1 MTILNST
8 ITWTW
13 FNIYAL
19 KMIFLLVW
27 VAVCNFTI
35 LNYFNKSLIPFL
47 IHQNFKNLGYQFID
61 TFLRKEN
68 PKKIPHIKRKPF
80 SMDELSNSNLKVER
94 DFVNST
100 ILSFTLSF
108 FVFLGFLS
116 FLNKNQKINEFYQI
130 FPFHQPFY
138 SSLYN
143 FDNILLNLN
152 QLNYISLKSTVL
164 VFLTWILLAV
174 GILGVVAFFTLLE
187 RKVLAALQHRKGPDI
202 AGFFGILQPIADGA
216 KLIKKQNITPASSN
230 SLIFKISPILVF
242 CLALTTWSVVSLDYE
257 AQIVSLDFEILFIL
271 AISSL
276 GVYGII
282 LGGWSS
288 NSKYAFLGALRSTG
302 QMLSYEIALGLS
314 ILPVVL
320 ITGSFKLSEIISYQA
335 IIFLP
340 LLLMIFP
347 SFIVFLISML
357 VETNRHPF
365 DLPEAEAE
373 LVAGYNVEY
382 GAFSFALFFLAEY
395 ASMILMSV
403 LITLL
408 FASGW
413 DTMVALINCENSWA
427 FNNSLIF
434 FTSFLIACNEKIFNF
449 FYTQVYS
456 GIFINLPSY
465 QLPTF
470 YERLN
475 SGISKI
481 PATGDIFYEPSV
493 TYQIFNQ
500 VISEEFQIKK
510 FFNVNLFFEKNVKY
524 SNVLNNVF
532 DDGTRFNSMDLW
544 NSNSNLKNLIYLVMN
559 HEASILFLDKI
570 KFSSQ
575 SINNYFDSSTYLT
588 FLISDFNKF
597 AFLWSILFFKFKIFL
612 NKIMY
617 YLTYIFLSMFFFF
630 KVSLIYY
637 FFVLVR
643 GFLPRTRPD
652 QLMSFGW
659 KVLLPFAFGFL
670 VYIIG
675 ILFYYDFAPIIH
687 IFF

>member
-1 MTILNST
+1 MSIFDTT
-8 ITWTW
+8 VTWLW
-13 FNIYAL
+13 FNMYAF
-19 KMIFLLVW
+19 KMVLLLIW
-27 VAVCNFTI
+27 VAACYPNSLNRFTKKKGLI
-35 LNYFNKSLIPFL
+35 LLFIEQNLKSLI
-47 IHQNFKNLGYQFID
+47 YQFID
-61 TFLRKEN
+61 TFLRKEDS
-68 PKKIPHIKRKPF
+68 KKVSYLKRKPF
-80 SMDELSNSNLKVER
+80 SIDELVGLRFKNGREFLNY
-94 DFVNST
+94 T
-100 ILSFTLSF
+100 IISLIITL
-108 FVFLGFLS
+108 VIYGS
-116 FLNKNQKINEFYQI
+116 FLNFRIGSQTPNQFNQI
-130 FPFHQPFY
+130 FFSESFKNIFLMKISKLMY
-138 SSLYN
+138 YFENVYLYFN
-143 FDNILLNLN
+143 WI
-152 QLNYISLKSTVL
+152 NYVNLKSTIFI
-164 VFLTWILLAV
+164 FLTWVFLAIGLL
-174 GILGVVAFFTLLE
+174 GIVAFFTLLE

-242 CLALTTWSVVSLDYE
+242 CLALTTWSVVSLDFE

-320 ITGSFKLSEIISYQA
+320 ITGSFKLSEIIAYQA
-335 IIFLP
+335 IVFLP

-413 DTMVALINCENSWA
+413 DTMVALTNCENTWA
-427 FNNSLIF
+427 FNNELFF
-434 FTSFLIACNEKIFNF
+434 FTSFLINCNENIFNF
-449 FYTQVYS
+449 FYTT
-456 GIFINLPSY
+456 ILPETFLNNQILGNGS
-465 QLPTF
+465 TFKNTDFF
-470 YERLN
+470 YERCVTSQLT
-475 SGISKI
+475 SKI
-481 PATGDIFYEPSV
+481 VLENEQTTNFLTI
-493 TYQIFNQ
+493 N
-500 VISEEFQIKK
+500 K
-510 FFNVNLFFEKNVKY
+510 NNNEKP
-524 SNVLNNVF
+524 LNNLIF
-532 DDGTRFNSMDLW
+532 L
-544 NSNSNLKNLIYLVMN
+544 LKN
-559 HEASILFLDKI
+559 HEASVLFLDKV
-570 KFSSQ
+570 KFSSN

-588 FLISDFNKF
+588 FLMSDFNKLTF
-597 AFLWSILFFKFKIFL
+597 FISILFFKFKIFL

-675 ILFYYDFAPIIH
+675 ILFYYDFAPIIN
-687 IFF
+687 IFISA